1 MSKFPKPPFKLS
13 EGKEGDQILLDYL
26 KESTNFKFLQR
37 GSRDIIES
45 LRSELDDEGLQSVR
59 TTLIDLWPSILTDSL
74 LILKMKDP
82 REYDKKNPK
91 MKSFFHSESL
101 GTAELANV
109 LQSFADFEGMLYG
122 ASPDRY
128 RDHIVHSFRVW
139 IIGQG
144 LLKQSLRTR
153 LSASEDDDL
162 EKKLKISAIEWECMW
177 AIVALCHDIG
187 YPLSA
192 IDKINKL
199 ARETFQKQGLVP
211 EGDLRFAFSQQMLP
225 FHDTIIKLMA
235 SKPVKCNRGKYLT
248 HLQNKYY
255 LKLLKSFDNLD
266 HGIISSMLI
275 SKALVYFL
283 ESDLCHDTQK
293 PLKTEDARQFL
304 IRREMLRAIAAH
316 TCQDIYHLSFNTLSF
331 LLYIVDEMQCWGRP
345 TLGELQNKPPKFGS
359 STVRVKKFQ
368 KNNIEI
374 EILNDDKTWDKGQQN
389 GVESQVGKL
398 HRMLRLAVDTP
409 KLAKEKLALSFKIS
423 NDGRQSCF
431 LELKNGEIHM
441 KPSF

>member
-13 EGKEGDQILLDYL
+13 EGQESDQALLDHL
-26 KESTNFKFLQR
+26 KQSSNFQFLQR
-37 GSRDIIES
+37 ESHDIIQS
-45 LRSELDDEGLQSVR
+45 LKSELGEDGLQSEQ
-59 TTLIDLWPSILTDSL
+59 TTLIKLWPSILTDAL
-74 LILKMKDP
+74 LILKKKDP
-82 REYDKKNPK
+82 REYDKNNPK

-101 GTAELANV
+101 GTAELADV
-109 LQSFADFEGMLYG
+109 LQSFANFEGMLYG
-122 ASPDRY
+122 ASPSRY
-128 RDHIVHSFRVW
+128 RDHITHSFRVW

-144 LLKQSLRTR
+144 LLKQNLRR
-153 LSASEDDDL
+153 QLFANESDAI

-177 AIVALCHDIG
+177 AIVALCHDVG

-192 IDKINKL
+192 IGKINKL

-211 EGDLRFAFSQQMLP
+211 EGDLRFTFSQQMLP

-235 SKPVKCNRGKYLT
+235 SKPVCYNRGRYLT

-255 LKLLKSFDNLD
+255 LKLLKSFDNLN
-266 HGIISSMLI
+266 HGIISSMLV

-316 TCQDIYHLSFNTLSF
+316 TCQDIYHLNFNTLSF

-345 TLGELQNKPPKFGS
+345 TLEELQNKPVKFGTS
-359 STVRVKKFQ
+359 SVVVKKFQ

-374 EILNDDKTWDKGQQN
+374 EITTDDKTWDKEQQK
-389 GVESQVGKL
+389 GVESQVAKL

-409 KLAKEKLALSFKIS
+409 KLAKQKLTLSFKIS
-423 NDGRQSCF
+423 NEGRQSCF
-431 LELKNGEIHM
+431 LELKNGGIH
-441 KPSF
+441 KNSRF